1 MNEVLDRIQAWRR
14 SSTPSALAT
23 IVAVER
29 KAPRG
34 PGAMMAVSAKR
45 EIAGSISGGC
55 VEPSVVETSTRVLDS
70 GEPELVSF
78 GISEDDA
85 FAVGLACGG
94 TIHVFVEP
102 LSASSAEALAGAA
115 EAKSAVLVAT
125 VLAGGETKASPG
137 AKRIVY
143 ENGAQETTGSTG
155 DVAVDAAI
163 DAAASGVFK
172 SGDPTREALAG
183 ADVFLQPF
191 IPPPTLFVIGAVHPA
206 AELCAAGKLV
216 GYHVVVCDPRSPFAT
231 AERLPAADEIIQ
243 VWPQELLAER
253 RPGARDAVC
262 VLTHDLKFDVPA
274 LQSALDAPTGYIG
287 AMGSKKTHAGRVAR
301 LKELGRSDA
310 DLARIHAPIGLPI
323 QAESPAEIAVSVIA
337 EIIAERRKGAL
348 GSSA

>member
-1 MNEVLDRIQAWRR
+1 MNDVLERILAWRR
-14 SSTPSALAT
+14 GGSAAALAT

-34 PGAMMAVSAKR
+34 PGAMMAVSADR
-45 EIAGSISGGC
+45 EIAGSLSGGC
-55 VEPSVVETSTRVLDS
+55 VEPAVVETSAEVIKGGKAR
-70 GEPELVSF
+70 LVSF

-102 LSASSAEALAGAA
+102 ISWSAADAIEAAKAAG
-115 EAKSAVLVAT
+115 SAVLVAS
-125 VLAGGETKASPG
+125 VLERGTSRAALA
-137 AKRIVY
+137 AKRIVF
-143 ENGAQETTGSTG
+143 ENGAHETIGSTE
-155 DVAVDAAI
+155 DAAVDAAI
-163 DAAASGVFK
+163 DAAAAAVFK
-172 SGDPTREALAG
+172 TGDPSRETLAG

-191 IPPPTLFVIGAVHPA
+191 LPPPTLFVIGAVHPA

-231 AERLPAADEIIQ
+231 PERLPAADEIIK
-243 VWPQELLAER
+243 VWPQELLGER

-274 LQSALDAPTGYIG
+274 LQCALDAPTGYIG
-287 AMGSKKTHAGRVAR
+287 AMGSKKTHGGRVAR

-310 DLARIHAPIGLPI
+310 ELARIHAPIGLPI
-323 QAESPAEIAVSVIA
+323 DAESPAEIAVSVIA
-337 EIIAERRKGAL
+337 EIIAERRK
-348 GSSA
+348 SA